1 VDEGDCR
8 LYMGE
13 CDLGRAVADAS
24 LAPASAATATPAES
38 TTVRVMLVKDIGLL
52 TSGLRS
58 GMLGVDSHHSTGRIL
73 RRYPGLIRLGAVKG
87 VRGYGPK

>member
-1 VDEGDCR
+1 MDEGDCR

-58 GMLGVDSHHSTGRIL
+58 GMLVSTHITRSAA
-73 RRYPGLIRLGAVKG
+73 YCGAIPV
-87 VRGYGPK
+87 